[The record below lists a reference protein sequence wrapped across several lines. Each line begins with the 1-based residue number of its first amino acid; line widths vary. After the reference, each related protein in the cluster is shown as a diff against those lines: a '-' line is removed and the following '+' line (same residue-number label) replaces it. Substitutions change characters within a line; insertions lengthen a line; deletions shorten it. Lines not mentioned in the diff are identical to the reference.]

1 MGRNTDDTIII
12 EPTEENLTPDVK
24 ITFNQNRS
32 YELKIGRE
40 YFSFQPYETKTFGGL
55 ILEHKDFTKEIQ
67 SLFSIEILN

>member
-1 MGRNTDDTIII
+1 MARNTDDIII
-12 EPTEENLTPDVK
+12 ENTTEELTKDVK
-24 ITFNQNRS
+24 LTFNQNRS

-40 YFSFQPYETKTFGGL
+40 YFSFQPYETKVFGGL

>member
-1 MGRNTDDTIII
+1 MARNTDDTTIQ
-12 EPTEENLTPDVK
+12 ETTEEMTKDVK

-40 YFSFQPYETKTFGGL
+40 YFSFQPYETKIFGGL

>member
-1 MGRNTDDTIII
+1 MGRNTEDTII
-12 EPTEENLTPDVK
+12 EDVTEEITKDVK
-24 ITFNQNRS
+24 LTFNQNRS

-40 YFSFQPYETKTFGGL
+40 YFSFQPYETKIFGGL

>member
-1 MGRNTDDTIII
+1 MARNTDDIII
-12 EPTEENLTPDVK
+12 ENTTEELTKDVK
-24 ITFNQNRS
+24 LTFNQNRS

-40 YFSFQPYETKTFGGL
+40 YFSFQPYETKVFCGL